1 MTLKITSPQVV
12 ETLVTVNNNSPI
24 QDYVHPDN
32 QTQPTFEMIPGFKPF
47 TKKNALIFK
56 EILSTVL
63 LTSEK
68 GAKNFQTDAVHYPD
82 LGGGSFHGETSGGIA
97 NVLSGYTEMGLENL
111 CMMTSFTTTTR
122 IQYVLSFKF
131 KFGNPKEVLHTLQ
144 GMSHHQFCY
153 TPLFAPVFLK

>member
-1 MTLKITSPQVV
+1 MK
-12 ETLVTVNNNSPI
+12 
-24 QDYVHPDN
+24 
-32 QTQPTFEMIPGFKPF
+32 
-47 TKKNALIFK
+47 
-56 EILSTVL
+56 
-63 LTSEK
+63 SEK

-131 KFGNPKEVLHTLQ
+131 KFGNPKEVLHTKCPP
-144 GMSHHQFCY
+144 SKI
-153 TPLFAPVFLK
+153 LKASSSSSKMIPSSKSPY